1 MKYAISRS
9 RGRKDLAVAGKTKMT
24 PVEYDVLKY
33 LLNHAY
39 SDQRKLSRAMGIS
52 LGGVNKA
59 LAALQNA
66 GLLSPKMV
74 PTKKAHE
81 ESEKTQPRNA
91 VILAAGHGMR
101 MIPIGHEISKGLIE
115 IQGTPIIERLITQ
128 LHEAGI
134 QDISIVVGFM
144 KEAYDYLIDKYGVKL
159 IRNHEHDH
167 RNSYYSLYLARKELE
182 NTYIVP
188 CDIWCDETPFGRV
201 EFYPWYMVSEQ
212 AADSSNVRVNRKQ
225 ELVLCEPGGNRML
238 GLAYVCGDV
247 SRKLRENL
255 EAAEKDPRRKNDY
268 WEIEATEGGRMIMP
282 AKPVSSEVFH
292 EINTYEELREWSSN
306 CERLDSMAID
316 QAAKVLKVRRE
327 DITGIRPMKMGMT
340 NRSFFFTCRG
350 EDYIMRI
357 PGEGTDRMI
366 NRKGEKQ
373 AYDAIKGLGIS
384 DEVLFIDAETGFKLT
399 RFIPDAVMCDFNNDE
414 DVVKMFKFLHRLHRM
429 KLKTDTYFD
438 IFREMEKYESL
449 WEGKPSAFRD
459 YEETRRKIMTL
470 RPYLEAHKQP
480 SILTH
485 MDPAAE
491 NFLKIRNPD
500 GTEGLRLLDWEY
512 SSMFDPLF
520 DLVEFC
526 LYTGNDRAWVDRMI
540 SLYYETAGET
550 CSEETK
556 TLIYC
561 YMSAVGLMWTAWCE
575 AKRYMGVD
583 FMDYAMNQYRYA
595 KDFYRFALERMGGE
609 VRA

>member
-1 MKYAISRS
+1 M
-9 RGRKDLAVAGKTKMT
+9 AGKTKMT

-306 CERLDSMAID
+306 CERLDSLAID